1 MSTELV
7 SRESTPLETPEI
19 TKNVS
24 KPLLKLKLLNVLRK
38 GSITDLQD
46 LLLKEFVPRTD
57 DNVIEVVKMI
67 LHYAVQVAPL
77 QLVKD
82 IVTNKESFKNLEF
95 SFEIININEKDNT
108 GNTPLHLAAFQGRA
122 DVVSFLMDLS
132 GINDTIVNNLNLQ
145 PVEMCKDLNV
155 AQLMQYKRSNY
166 VNEIS
171 LEFRNA
177 FNNRDFQYLESI
189 LSNPRN
195 FNLLDINGMDPKT
208 GDTVLHEFVK
218 KRDVIMC
225 RWLLEHGADPFKR
238 DAKGKLPIDLL
249 KKIDVA
255 NANDNQFPSTT
266 QNTFNNATAT
276 TKLAI
281 DMELK
286 KLLDKSAMEQSVI
299 DITGVNSAAPVSSSN
314 SENKININNNRIATP
329 PTFKGYLRK
338 WTNFA
343 QGYKLR
349 YFILSDDGKL
359 SYYIDQADTQNACR
373 GSLNVSNCSLYLDS
387 SEKLKF
393 EIISSTGNSAADI
406 RWHLKGN
413 HPIETN
419 RWVWAIQGAIRYAKD
434 KSKGLIPSQT
444 TKQLHETLSLI
455 ENVDDV
461 NNQLKQVDDLLTI
474 HSSQHPSME
483 QQSQATATVPIS
495 AVEALKNNNI
505 GSAKSDETISVD
517 ENVAENNNVDNSNA
531 TINSVPL
538 LSVNDTA
545 SDNVALMSINLMQE
559 SEESDSEDEE
569 NENAEMFDIING
581 TNGEDLQISYG
592 PFSHKLHM
600 LKRSI
605 GIDFTEL
612 IELLSDDEIANDDNK
627 DIWNTV
633 NKTLITMNNNFE
645 KLNEYTQQR
654 DKKLISMLSKQR
666 DLNNVWIQSMK
677 DLELELIEKDTKLI
691 KSEKEMRSL
700 KKSLGNVSKNLN
712 SNAQTVSADNN
723 ENAETIKSNA
733 NFERISKLQEEVPEA
748 IKSTIEDGDS
758 DVDEFFDAEEFSDT
772 DTPLE
777 TFENNDT
784 KEGEEGE
791 EGEFKVST
799 NNVEKAEGQNEK
811 EDIEVNTKEAS
822 LKEQNDNIQ
831 NCVTD
836 LQIAKQETFKAT
848 KMFDGYE
855 NGHRDRLALDSDTRP
870 KVSLWGVL
878 KSMVGK
884 DMTKMALPVSFN
896 EPSSLL
902 QRLAEDVEYS
912 SILTEAAKF
921 SDSTLRML
929 YVAAFTISPYAS
941 TVNRIAKPFNPL
953 LGETFEYANAQENY
967 RFFTEQVSHH
977 PPISATWAES
987 TKWDYYGESNVDTK
1001 FNGRAFIIKHLGR
1014 WFCNIRP
1021 DNDTNGVKEEKY
1033 TWGKPQSTVI
1043 GILVGKP
1050 ELDNSGEM
1058 KIQNVTT
1065 GDYCIINFKAR
1076 GWTAVGAYEVRGE
1089 VFNKEGKKC
1098 WSLGGHWNDSIY
1110 AKKAN
1115 DLAMENNIADGEDKT
1130 PLYEVP
1136 KLNGN
1141 KFLIWKVH
1149 KRDVGVPFNLTPF
1162 AITLNDPNADLIKYV
1177 APTDSR
1183 LRPDQR
1189 AMEDG
1194 DYDLAATA
1202 KHKLEEK
1209 QRAVRK
1215 ERENTGAKYQPKYFT
1230 LDMDLDTNTRI
1241 WKYNDNYWTKRPKS
1255 EWNDSYEI
1263 FQTDTDDS
1271 SNSG

>member
-1 MSTELV
+1 MSTATHDPAPAE
-7 SRESTPLETPEI
+7 SRESTPSATP

-46 LLLKEFVPRTD
+46 LLSTEFTPRTD
-57 DNVIEVVKMI
+57 GNVVEVVKMI

-82 IVTNKESFKNLEF
+82 IVHGKESFNDLGF
-95 SFEIININEKDNT
+95 AFEVININERDHT

-122 DVVSFLMDLS
+122 DVVSFLMDLP

-171 LEFRNA
+171 LEFRTA

-249 KKIDVA
+249 KKVDVA
-255 NANDNQFPSTT
+255 NSNDNQYPSTT

-299 DITGVNSAAPVSSSN
+299 DITGVNSAAPISSAN
-314 SENKININNNRIATP
+314 SENKININNNRIVSP
-329 PTFKGYLRK
+329 PTFKGYLKK

-349 YFILSDDGKL
+349 YFILSSDGKL
-359 SYYIDQADTQNACR
+359 SYFIDQSDTQNACR

-393 EIISSTGNSAADI
+393 EIISSTGNSATDI

-455 ENVDDV
+455 ENVEDV

-474 HSSQHPSME
+474 HSNQYLSIE
-483 QQSQATATVPIS
+483 QPNQPTATGPIS
-495 AVEALKNNNI
+495 AVEALKKNNPISN
-505 GSAKSDETISVD
+505 KNDESTPID
-517 ENVAENNNVDNSNA
+517 ENMTELDGSNDNTNA
-531 TINSVPL
+531 TVNSVPI
-538 LSVNDTA
+538 LSSNNDTT
-545 SDNVALMSINLMQE
+545 SDSNVALMSINLMQE
-559 SEESDSEDEE
+559 SEESGSEDEE
-569 NENAEMFDIING
+569 NQNAEMFDIING
-581 TNGEDLQISYG
+581 TNGEDLQIEYG

-612 IELLSDDEIANDDNK
+612 IELLSDDEIANDNNK

-645 KLNEYTQQR
+645 KLNDFTQQR

-677 DLELELIEKDTKLI
+677 DLELELIEKDTNLI
-691 KSEKEMRSL
+691 KAEKEMKSL
-700 KKSLGNVSKNLN
+700 KKLLGNVSKDISENN
-712 SNAQTVSADNN
+712 SNSPNNSNDAKVSNEDGNN
-723 ENAETIKSNA
+723 DT
-733 NFERISKLQEEVPEA
+733 SKLEKEISEA
-748 IKSTIEDGDS
+748 IKVNSEDENS
-758 DVDEFFDAEEFSDT
+758 DIDEFFDAEEFSDAEEE
-772 DTPLE
+772 LE
-777 TFENNDT
+777 EIVD
-784 KEGEEGE
+784 KDDEE
-791 EGEFKVST
+791 
-799 NNVEKAEGQNEK
+799 QP
-811 EDIEVNTKEAS
+811 
-822 LKEQNDNIQ
+822 
-831 NCVTD
+831 
-836 LQIAKQETFKAT
+836 KQEDETTVGNNSDNTHNCFTDVQTAKRKEFEST
-848 KMFDGYE
+848 KMFSGYE
-855 NGHRDRLALDSDTRP
+855 DGHRHKLALDADTRP

-902 QRLAEDVEYS
+902 QRLAEDIEYS
-912 SILTEAAKF
+912 TILTEAAKF

-929 YVAAFTISPYAS
+929 FVAAFAISPYAS

-953 LGETFEYANAQENY
+953 LGETFEYADAENNY
-967 RFFTEQVSHH
+967 RIFTEQVSHH

-1001 FNGRAFIIKHLGR
+1001 FNGRAFLIKHLGR

-1021 DNDTNGVKEEKY
+1021 DNDANNIKEEKY
-1033 TWGKPQSTVI
+1033 SWGKPQSTVI

-1058 KIQNVTT
+1058 KLENLTT
-1065 GDYCIINFKAR
+1065 GDYCIVNFKAR

-1089 VFNKEGKKC
+1089 VFNKDGKKC
-1098 WSLGGHWNDSIY
+1098 WTLGGHWNDCIY
-1110 AKKAN
+1110 AKKVN
-1115 DLAMENNIADGEDKT
+1115 DLDMENRFVENHDNST
-1130 PLYEVP
+1130 PLYESP
-1136 KLNGN
+1136 RLDGN

-1149 KRDVGVPFNLTPF
+1149 KREENVPFNLTPF
-1162 AITLNDPNADLIKYV
+1162 AVTLNDPNPKLLKLV

-1194 DYDLAATA
+1194 DYDLAASA

-1215 ERENTGAKYQPKYFT
+1215 ERDSEGTVYEPKYFA
-1230 LDMDLDTNTRI
+1230 LDTDPDTNCRI
-1241 WKYNDNYWTKRPKS
+1241 WRYKDNYWTKRPQS
-1255 EWNDSYEI
+1255 DWADSYEI
-1263 FQTDTDDS
+1263 FNIDQPQ
-1271 SNSG
+1271 SGKL